1 MSEKRTLHI
10 ETTVNSRQLTGKR
23 QKNIYY
29 RPLLLLN
36 KLQQAERRQ
45 ASNLPRNKQ
54 LHLWHKQLS
63 YNPTGE

>member
-29 RPLLLLN
+29 RPLLPLSE
-36 KLQQAERRQ
+36 LQQAERRQ

-63 YNPTGE
+63 YNPTEE

>member
-23 QKNIYY
+23 QKYIYY
-29 RPLLLLN
+29 RPLLLLS

-54 LHLWHKQLS
+54 LHLWHKQLG
-63 YNPTGE
+63 YNPMEE

>member
-10 ETTVNSRQLTGKR
+10 ETIVNSRQLTGKR

-29 RPLLLLN
+29 RPLLPLN

-63 YNPTGE
+63 YNPTEE

>member
-29 RPLLLLN
+29 RPLLPLSEP
-36 KLQQAERRQ
+36 QQAERRQ
-45 ASNLPRNKQ
+45 ASNLPRDKQ
-54 LHLWHKQLS
+54 LHL
-63 YNPTGE
+63 